1 MQRIHFTV
9 ADLARTRVRSTLGP
23 LAEGVLALGALDRRG
38 SAEFAGWRTRTSRLL
53 REQPQ
58 FVLRRKLRDP
68 DDLVALLE
76 RDPDGGPE
84 PRMPTGSGLSTAEGT
99 ALALSTWRIGTAPYW
114 ERIQARLDD
123 ECDACGRI
131 VMAGGVQMLL
141 ATLHPRIVWRPPV
154 LELLDGPEGDVHL
167 DGRGLLLVPSVFL
180 AGRVGRLITATRDS
194 GVPALVYALS
204 VGSGDATA
212 LWTDPDDD
220 SGEALGALVGPT
232 RAAALRALTASCT
245 TGELAARLGISSA
258 GASQHATVLRQ
269 SGLIT
274 TRRVNNSVLHSVT
287 PLGRALLGRRLRQP
301 AAAGAVPAGAVP
313 AGAVRPRA
321 AAR

>member
-9 ADLARTRVRSTLGP
+9 ADLARVRVRSTLGP
-23 LAEGVLALGALDRRG
+23 LAEGVFALGALDRRG
-38 SAEFAGWRTRTSRLL
+38 SAEFAGWRTRTTRQL

-58 FVLRRKLRDP
+58 FALRRRLRDP
-68 DDLVALLE
+68 DDLLALLE
-76 RDPDGGPE
+76 QGTDGGPE
-84 PRMPTGSGLSTAEGT
+84 PRLPAASGLTTAEGT
-99 ALALSTWRIGTAPYW
+99 ALALSTWRIATAPYW

-123 ECDACGRI
+123 ECDASGRI
-131 VMAGGVQMLL
+131 VMTGGVQMLL

-154 LELLDGPEGDVHL
+154 LELLDGPEQDVHL

-180 AGRVGRLITATRDS
+180 AGRVCRLIEATQDS
-194 GVPALVYALS
+194 GAPALVYALS
-204 VGSGDATA
+204 VGTGDAAA
-212 LWTDPDDD
+212 LWNDPDD
-220 SGEALGALVGPT
+220 GAEALGALVGLT

-287 PLGRALLGRRLRQP
+287 PLGRALLGHRLRQS
-301 AAAGAVPAGAVP
+301 AAAGPVRRRSAVH
-313 AGAVRPRA
+313 
-321 AAR
+321 